1 MAADSAQP
9 SGWLGLMIGNSRLHW
24 AIFQDDRLVA
34 TWNTRHLSSTQ
45 VEQLTA
51 QQFAPS
57 AWQGLIKPSPAITQA
72 IQSAPCAESIP
83 LWLASVVPS
92 QTQLWQTYSTV
103 QIVQAHQ
110 LPITGLYPTMGC
122 DRILALWGAGQT
134 YSWPVLVIDGGTA
147 LTFTAATAEQEL
159 LGGAIAPGLRLQ
171 FQALA
176 QQTAALPN
184 AFNSFAQRYL
194 DSNSSSPP
202 VPSPSHWATDTSDA
216 IQSGIFHLLLAG
228 VQDYL
233 HSWWA
238 QYSDAAVVFTGG
250 DGEWLW
256 RQVRSRLP
264 SHHAQLHHKPDLIFN
279 GIQAYRAWSQA

>member
-9 SGWLGLMIGNSRLHW
+9 DGWLGLMIGNSRLHW
-24 AIFQDDRLVA
+24 ALFQKDTLAA
-34 TWNTRHLSSTQ
+34 TWNTSHLSSTQ
-45 VEQLTA
+45 AEQLTA
-51 QQFAPS
+51 QRFAPS
-57 AWQGLIKPSPAITQA
+57 AWQDLVELSPAITQT
-72 IQSAPCAESIP
+72 IQSATSAELMP

-92 QTQLWQTYSTV
+92 QTQRWQTYPAV

-134 YSWPVLVIDGGTA
+134 YGWPVLVVDGGTA

-176 QQTAALPN
+176 QQTATLPD
-184 AFNSFAQRYL
+184 AFQSLPGDAAKYF
-194 DSNSSSPP
+194 PP
-202 VPSPSHWATDTSDA
+202 RWATDTSTA
-216 IQSGIFHLLLAG
+216 IQSGILHIVLAG

-233 HSWWA
+233 KTWWA
-238 QYSDAAVVFTGG
+238 QYSDATVVFTGG

-256 RQVRSRLP
+256 RQVRSHFP
-264 SHHAQLHHKPDLIFN
+264 SDHAQLRHNPDLIFN

>member
-1 MAADSAQP
+1 MTADSA
-9 SGWLGLMIGNSRLHW
+9 SSSWLALMIGNSRLHW
-24 AIFQDDRLVA
+24 ALFRGDTLTA
-34 TWNTRHLSSTQ
+34 AWNTSHLSSDQ

-51 QQFAPS
+51 QRFAPS
-57 AWQGLIKPSPAITQA
+57 AWQGLTELPPAITQA
-72 IQSAPCAESIP
+72 IQSATSAEAIP

-92 QTQLWQTYSTV
+92 QTQLWQVHPTV
-103 QIVQAHQ
+103 RIVQAHQ

-134 YSWPVLVIDGGTA
+134 YGWPVLVIDGGTA

-176 QQTAALPN
+176 QQTAALPD
-184 AFNSFAQRYL
+184 AFNSFVQRYL
-194 DSNSSSPP
+194 NSNPSSPP
-202 VPSPSHWATDTSDA
+202 APPPPHWATDTSKA
-216 IQSGIFHLLLAG
+216 IQSGVFHLLLAG

-233 HSWWA
+233 QTWWA
-238 QYSDAAVVFTGG
+238 QYPEAAVVFTGG

-256 RQVRSRLP
+256 RQVRSRFP
-264 SHHAQLHHKPDLIFN
+264 SDHAQLHHNPDLIFN

>member
-1 MAADSAQP
+1 MATDSAQWA
-9 SGWLGLMIGNSRLHW
+9 SWLALMIGNSRLHW
-24 AIFQDDRLVA
+24 ALFQEDTLA
-34 TWNTRHLSSTQ
+34 AAWNTPHLSSNQ

-51 QQFAPS
+51 QRFAPS
-57 AWQGLIKPSPAITQA
+57 AWQGLAELSPAITQA
-72 IQSAPCAESIP
+72 IQSATSAEAIP

-92 QTQLWQTYSTV
+92 QTQLWQPYLAV
-103 QIVQAHQ
+103 RIVQAHQ

-134 YSWPVLVIDGGTA
+134 YGWPVLVIDGGTA
-147 LTFTAATAEQEL
+147 LTFTTATAEQEL

-176 QQTAALPN
+176 QQTAALPD
-184 AFNSFAQRYL
+184 AFESLPGDAAKSL
-194 DSNSSSPP
+194 PP
-202 VPSPSHWATDTSDA
+202 RWATDTPTA
-216 IQSGIFHLLLAG
+216 IQSGILHIVLAG

-233 HSWWA
+233 QTWWA

-256 RQVRSRLP
+256 RQVRSRFP
-264 SHHAQLHHKPDLIFN
+264 SHHAQLHHNPDLIFN